1 MHITGSRSYCDAHKY
16 TALQNMLD
24 SNVDKEAGSSATGY
38 GSFHDAAETDLSR
51 T

>member
-24 SNVDKEAGSSATGY
+24 SNVHKAGWFLRNGLW
-38 GSFHDAAETDLSR
+38 FFP
-51 T
+51 